1 MATGCNGARLWPRN
15 DQNKAPLEVKGPLM
29 SDSSFSRRGFLH
41 TSAAVGAASALAL
54 PASAQVQGANERL
67 NIGLIGTGG
76 RCRHLMQALAKVPN
90 TRMAALCDV
99 YEPHLDLARKL
110 ADPKAAVYRD
120 YRRLLENKDLH
131 AVLIASPDHWHVPM
145 TVDAMAAGKD
155 VYVEKPLTHKLSEG
169 KIILDAHA
177 RYKRVVQIGTQQ
189 RSMTHVLRA
198 RELVR
203 AGRLGTIRK
212 VHLTWNRNSDRVRR
226 GPQNV
231 DPKRLDWKAFLGN
244 APNQPF
250 DEYRFRN
257 WRWFWDFGNGIL
269 TDLMVHWI
277 DVAHWFL
284 DLDQPERATTI
295 GAQYTSQGVWQTPDT
310 IQTLLV
316 YPTPERGKEPGGLQ
330 VYFEGT
336 FCNAHRGSM
345 ITFMGTEATLYV
357 DRGRFEL
364 IPEPRS
370 KQKPED
376 MILGTGPR
384 GRDFY
389 DRPDGELLHLQ
400 DWVDAIRNNRQPSAP
415 IPAGVS
421 AAAAAHL
428 GNLAFR
434 ENRVATWTR

>member
-1 MATGCNGARLWPRN
+1 MIM
-15 DQNKAPLEVKGPLM
+15 K
-29 SDSSFSRRGFLH
+29 DSLSRRRFLQ
-41 TSAAVGAASALAL
+41 TTASASALAL
-54 PASAQVQGANERL
+54 PASAQALGANERL

-90 TRMAALCDV
+90 TRMMALCDI
-99 YEPHLDLARKL
+99 YAPHLEQAQKL
-110 ADPKAAVYRD
+110 AVPNATTYRD
-120 YRRLLENKDLH
+120 YHELLRNKDVH

-155 VYVEKPLTHKLSEG
+155 VYVEKPLTHALSEG
-169 KIILDAHA
+169 RTILDAQA
-177 RYKRVVQIGTQQ
+177 RHKRVVQVGTQQ
-189 RSMTHVLRA
+189 RSMTHIIRA
-198 RELVR
+198 KELVA
-203 AGRLGTIRK
+203 AGRLGNVHK

-231 DPKRLDWKAFLGN
+231 NQQQLDWKRFLGN
-244 APNQPF
+244 APEQPF
-250 DEYRFRN
+250 DDYKFRN

-277 DVAHWFL
+277 DVAHWIL
-284 DLDQPERATTI
+284 DLNHPVRAVSVGSFNT
-295 GAQYTSQGVWQTPDT
+295 AQGVWQTPDT
-310 IQTLLV
+310 IQTLLT
-316 YPTPERGKEPGGLQ
+316 YRRRLPGADADSDLQ

-336 FCNAHRGSM
+336 FCNAYRGAM
-345 ITFMGTEATLYV
+345 ITFMGSEATLYI

-364 IPEPRS
+364 IPEPRF
-370 KQKPED
+370 KQQPQE

-400 DWVDAIRNNRQPSAP
+400 NWVDAIRNNRQPSAP
-415 IPAGVS
+415 IDAGVN

-428 GNLAFR
+428 GNEAYR
-434 ENRVATWTR
+434 QNRVAVWK

>member
-1 MATGCNGARLWPRN
+1 
-15 DQNKAPLEVKGPLM
+15 M
-29 SDSSFSRRGFLH
+29 SMIPSRRHFL
-41 TSAAVGAASALAL
+41 AATASALAL
-54 PASAQVQGANERL
+54 PASAKALGANERL

-90 TRMAALCDV
+90 TKMAALCDV
-99 YEPHLDLARKL
+99 YEPHLAEAQKL
-110 ADPKAAVYRD
+110 ADPKAVTYRD
-120 YRRLLENKDLH
+120 YHELLRNKDIH

-155 VYVEKPLTHKLSEG
+155 AYVEKPLTHNMEEG
-169 KIILDAHA
+169 RTILAAQTRH
-177 RYKRVVQIGTQQ
+177 KRVVQVGTQQ
-189 RSMTHVLRA
+189 RSMTHIIRA
-198 RELVR
+198 KELVA
-203 AGRLGTIRK
+203 AGRLGTVYK

-231 DPKRLDWKAFLGN
+231 DPRRLDWKRFLGN
-244 APNQPF
+244 APEQPF
-250 DEYRFRN
+250 DEYKFRN

-277 DVAHWFL
+277 DVAHWIL
-284 DLDQPERATTI
+284 DLDTPVRAVSMGSFNT
-295 GAQYTSQGVWQTPDT
+295 AQGVWQTPDT
-310 IQTLLV
+310 IQTLLT
-316 YPTPERGKEPGGLQ
+316 YRRPRNQGAGSRSQESGDRGQGSEPRASASGGQAAATGGDEIQ

-336 FCNAHRGSM
+336 FCNAYRGAM
-345 ITFMGTEATLYV
+345 ITFMGSQANLYI

-364 IPEPRS
+364 TPELRYPN
-370 KQKPED
+370 QKPEE

-400 DWVDAIRNNRQPSAP
+400 NWVDAIRNNRQPSAP
-415 IPAGVS
+415 IEAGVK

-428 GNLAFR
+428 GNEAYR
-434 ENRVATWTR
+434 QNRVAVAK

>member
-1 MATGCNGARLWPRN
+1 L
-15 DQNKAPLEVKGPLM
+15 
-29 SDSSFSRRGFLH
+29 
-41 TSAAVGAASALAL
+41 
-54 PASAQVQGANERL
+54 GANERL

-90 TRMAALCDV
+90 TRMMALCDI
-99 YEPHLDLARKL
+99 YAPHLEQAQKL
-110 ADPKAAVYRD
+110 ADPKATTCRD
-120 YRRLLENKDLH
+120 YHELLRNKDVH

-155 VYVEKPLTHKLSEG
+155 VYVEKPLTHALSEG
-169 KIILDAHA
+169 RTILDAQA
-177 RYKRVVQIGTQQ
+177 RHKRVVQVGTQQ
-189 RSMTHVLRA
+189 RSMTHIIRA
-198 RELVR
+198 KELVA
-203 AGRLGTIRK
+203 AGRLGNVHK

-231 DPKRLDWKAFLGN
+231 NQQQLDWKRFLGN
-244 APNQPF
+244 APEQPF
-250 DEYRFRN
+250 DDYKFRN

-277 DVAHWFL
+277 DVAHWVL
-284 DLDQPERATTI
+284 DLNHPVRAVSMGSFNT
-295 GAQYTSQGVWQTPDT
+295 AQGVWQTPDT
-310 IQTLLV
+310 IQTLLT
-316 YPTPERGKEPGGLQ
+316 YRRRLPGADADSDLQ

-336 FCNAHRGSM
+336 FCNAYRGAM
-345 ITFMGTEATLYV
+345 ITFMGSEATLYI

-364 IPEPRS
+364 IPEPRF
-370 KQKPED
+370 KQEPQE

-400 DWVDAIRNNRQPSAP
+400 NWVDAIRNNRQPSAP
-415 IPAGVS
+415 IDAGVN

-428 GNLAFR
+428 GNEAYR
-434 ENRVATWTR
+434 QNRVAMWK

>member
-1 MATGCNGARLWPRN
+1 MRSNSTRRRFLKTAAAAT
-15 DQNKAPLEVKGPLM
+15 
-29 SDSSFSRRGFLH
+29 
-41 TSAAVGAASALAL
+41 ALSL
-54 PASAQVQGANERL
+54 PAAARVLGAGERL

-90 TRMAALCDV
+90 TRMAALCDI
-99 YEPHLDLARKL
+99 YEPHLQQAQKL
-110 ADPKAAVYRD
+110 ADPQARTYGD
-120 YRRLLENKDLH
+120 YRELLNNRDID

-145 TVDAMAAGKD
+145 TIDAMAAGKD
-155 VYVEKPLTHKLSEG
+155 VYVEKPLTHKLEEG
-169 KIILDAHA
+169 RRILQAHA
-177 RYKRVVQIGTQQ
+177 RHKRVVQIGTQQ
-189 RSMTHVLRA
+189 RSMPHIIRA

-203 AGRLGTIRK
+203 ENRLGEVHK

-231 DPKRLDWKAFLGN
+231 DVNRLDWKRFLGN
-244 APNQPF
+244 APDQPF
-250 DEYRFRN
+250 DDYKFRN

-277 DVAHWFL
+277 DVAHWILNL
-284 DLDQPERATTI
+284 DHPEKAVTI
-295 GAQYTSQGVWQTPDT
+295 GNFVTAQGVWQTPDT

-316 YPTPERGKEPGGLQ
+316 YPNNLQ

-336 FCNAHRGSM
+336 FCNAYRGAM
-345 ITFMGTEATLYV
+345 ITFMGSEATLYV

-364 IPEPRS
+364 IPEPRF
-370 KQKPED
+370 KQKPEE

-400 DWVDAIRNNRQPSAP
+400 NWVDAIRNSRQPSAP
-415 IPAGVS
+415 VEAGVS

-428 GNLAFR
+428 GNQAYR
-434 ENRVATWTR
+434 ENRVAVWKN

>member
-1 MATGCNGARLWPRN
+1 MPDTHCT
-15 DQNKAPLEVKGPLM
+15 
-29 SDSSFSRRGFLH
+29 RRRFLK
-41 TSAAVGAASALAL
+41 SAGAATALTL
-54 PASAQVQGANERL
+54 PAASRVLGANERL

-99 YEPHLDLARKL
+99 YEPHIELARKL
-110 ADPKAAVYRD
+110 ADPQARAYRD
-120 YRRLLENKDLH
+120 HRELLASKDID

-145 TVDAMAAGKD
+145 TIDAIAAGKD
-155 VYVEKPLTHKLSEG
+155 VYVEKPLTHKLEEG
-169 KIILDAHA
+169 RRILEAQA
-177 RYKRVVQIGTQQ
+177 RHKRVVQVGTQQ
-189 RSMTHVLRA
+189 RSMTHI
-198 RELVR
+198 VR
-203 AGRLGTIRK
+203 AYELIRERRLGEIHK

-231 DPKRLDWKAFLGN
+231 DLKRLDWKRFLGN
-244 APNQPF
+244 APEQPF
-250 DEYRFRN
+250 DDYKFRN

-269 TDLMVHWI
+269 TDLMVHWL

-284 DLDQPERATTI
+284 GLDHPEKAVTI
-295 GAQYTSQGVWQTPDT
+295 GNHVTAEGVWQTPDT

-316 YPTPERGKEPGGLQ
+316 YPNNLQ

-345 ITFMGTEATLYV
+345 ITFMGSEANLYI

-364 IPEPRS
+364 IPEARFNR
-370 KQKPED
+370 KPEE

-400 DWVDAIRNNRQPSAP
+400 NWVDAIRNGRQPNTP
-415 IPAGVS
+415 IAAGVQ

-428 GNLAFR
+428 GNQAYR
-434 ENRVATWTR
+434 ENRVAVWRD

>member
-1 MATGCNGARLWPRN
+1 
-15 DQNKAPLEVKGPLM
+15 M
-29 SDSSFSRRGFLH
+29 SASLSRRRFLS
-41 TSAAVGAASALAL
+41 TATAAGALAL
-54 PASAQVQGANERL
+54 PAAARAQGANERL

-90 TRMAALCDV
+90 TRMIALSDV
-99 YEPHLDLARKL
+99 YEPHLEAARKL
-110 ADPKAAVYRD
+110 ADPQARSYRD
-120 YRRLLENKDLH
+120 YRELLNNKDID

-145 TVDAMAAGKD
+145 TVDALAAGKD
-155 VYVEKPLTHKLSEG
+155 VYVEKPLTHKLEEG
-169 KIILDAHA
+169 RRVLEAQA
-177 RYKRVVQIGTQQ
+177 RHKRVVQIGTQQ
-189 RSMTHVLRA
+189 RSMPHIARA

-203 AGRLGTIRK
+203 AGRIGTVHK

-231 DPKRLDWKAFLGN
+231 DVNRLDWKRFLGN
-244 APNQPF
+244 APDQPF
-250 DEYRFRN
+250 DDYKFRN

-277 DVAHWFL
+277 DVAHWVL
-284 DLDQPERATTI
+284 DLDHPTKAVAI
-295 GAQYTSQGVWQTPDT
+295 GSFNTAQGVWQTPDT
-310 IQTLLV
+310 IQTLLT
-316 YPTPERGKEPGGLQ
+316 YRRPRGNRGGEGGGRAESEELQ

-336 FCNAHRGSM
+336 FCNAYRGAM
-345 ITFMGTEATLYV
+345 ITFMGSEATMYV

-364 IPEPRS
+364 VPEPRF
-370 KQKPED
+370 KQQPEE

-400 DWVDAIRNNRQPSAP
+400 DWVNAIRNNRQPSAP
-415 IPAGVS
+415 VEAGVG

-428 GNLAFR
+428 GNQAYR
-434 ENRVATWTR
+434 QNRVAEWKR

>member
-1 MATGCNGARLWPRN
+1 MA
-15 DQNKAPLEVKGPLM
+15 Q
-29 SDSSFSRRGFLH
+29 DSCTRRRFLQ
-41 TSAAVGAASALAL
+41 TTAAASALAL
-54 PASAQVQGANERL
+54 PASARALGANERL

-90 TRMAALCDV
+90 TRMMALCDI
-99 YEPHLDLARKL
+99 YAPHLGQAQKL
-110 ADPKAAVYRD
+110 ADPKATTYRD
-120 YRRLLENKDLH
+120 YHELLRNKDVH

-155 VYVEKPLTHKLSEG
+155 VYVEKPLTHALTEG
-169 KIILDAHA
+169 RTILDAQA
-177 RYKRVVQIGTQQ
+177 RHKRVVQVGTQQ
-189 RSMTHVLRA
+189 RSMPHIIRA
-198 RELVR
+198 KELVA
-203 AGRLGTIRK
+203 AGRLGNVHK

-231 DPKRLDWKAFLGN
+231 NQQQLDWKRFLGN
-244 APNQPF
+244 APEQPF
-250 DEYRFRN
+250 DDYKFRN

-277 DVAHWFL
+277 DVAHWIL
-284 DLDQPERATTI
+284 DLDHPVRAVSMGSFNT
-295 GAQYTSQGVWQTPDT
+295 AQGVWQTPDT
-310 IQTLLV
+310 IQTLLT
-316 YPTPERGKEPGGLQ
+316 YRRRLPGADADSDLQ

-336 FCNAHRGSM
+336 FCNAYRGAM
-345 ITFMGTEATLYV
+345 ITFMGSEATLYI

-364 IPEPRS
+364 IPESRF
-370 KQKPED
+370 KQQPEE

-400 DWVDAIRNNRQPSAP
+400 NWVDAIRNNRQPCAP
-415 IPAGVS
+415 IPAGVT

-428 GNLAFR
+428 GNEAYR
-434 ENRVATWTR
+434 QNRVASWK